1 MTERRWARDG
11 VEAAQ
16 SVEQLQADDQ
26 FLTHL
31 SQGVDPTDGQDPLAR
46 LFLDARAEIQ
56 TNVPQAPTL
65 AMLGLGSAE
74 EFPTGELA
82 PVTNESVDSSQLID
96 APAAKVI
103 ELPRRRWNNA
113 FAHALVGAA
122 AATLIIAGGGTAIYN
137 AGEGSALYALNQ
149 KFFGQTT
156 NTEAVVALASKLD
169 QANDL
174 NAKGDKEGARQL
186 LEQAREL
193 VNMLNARDRAQA
205 EERIKEAE
213 RGSNVAPVP
222 PPAEPE
228 ASSETVVTTMTTTVT
243 ETVTVEPTPARSTS
257 TAPSTD
263 RSATS
268 STSPVASTPSPT
280 PAFELPQPEH
290 SQAH

>member
-1 MTERRWARDG
+1 MTERRWAGDE
-11 VEAAQ
+11 VEATQ

-46 LFLDARAEIQ
+46 LFLEARAEIQ
-56 TNVPQAPTL
+56 TDVPQAPTL

-74 EFPTGELA
+74 EFPTGEFA
-82 PVTNESVDSSQLID
+82 PVEDAVSESSALID
-96 APAAKVI
+96 APVAEVI
-103 ELPRRRWNNA
+103 ELPRRRWGNA

-149 KFFGQTT
+149 KFFGHTT

-193 VNMLNARDRAQA
+193 VNILNARDRAQA
-205 EERIKEAE
+205 EERIKQVE
-213 RGSNVAPVP
+213 RSTTVTPVP
-222 PPAEPE
+222 PPVEPE
-228 ASSETVVTTMTTTVT
+228 ASAEPVVATVTTTVT

-257 TAPSTD
+257 VAPSTD
-263 RSATS
+263 RST
-268 STSPVASTPSPT
+268 TPSSSAVVSTAVPT
-280 PAFELPQPEH
+280 PVVELPQPDQFQIH
-290 SQAH
+290 

>member
-1 MTERRWARDG
+1 MTERRWVRDG
-11 VEAAQ
+11 VEATQ

-26 FLTHL
+26 FLTRL

-56 TNVPQAPTL
+56 ADVPQAPTL
-65 AMLGLGSAE
+65 AMLGLGSVE

-82 PVTNESVDSSQLID
+82 PVEDSSESAPLID
-96 APAAKVI
+96 APVAEVI
-103 ELPRRRWNNA
+103 EIPRRRWNNA
-113 FAHALVGAA
+113 VAHALVGAA

-213 RGSNVAPVP
+213 RGSTVAPVP

-228 ASSETVVTTMTTTVT
+228 PSSETVVTAVTTTVT
-243 ETVTVEPTPARSTS
+243 ETVTVEPAPAHSTSVAPSADRS
-257 TAPSTD
+257 TAPSS
-263 RSATS
+263 SA
-268 STSPVASTPSPT
+268 VASTPAPT
-280 PAFELPQPEH
+280 PVLELPQPDH
-290 SQAH
+290 FQVH